1 VSEQLLE
8 LLKLCLLALL
18 YLFLLRVVWAVG
30 SQLRTPAAIGSGG
43 GSAPP
48 RADSADTATKS
59 KGASRRASRSAMA
72 TTLVLRAPAD
82 RAGTTYDLVDGLS
95 IGRAVGNTVTL
106 DDTFVSQHHARLL
119 FRDGTWVFEDL
130 RSTNGSLHN
139 GTRVGQPVP
148 VRTGDRIQIGD
159 SVLEVR

>member
-43 GSAPP
+43 GAVGRGGSAARSVKEP
-48 RADSADTATKS
+48 RAKRT
-59 KGASRRASRSAMA
+59 RS
-72 TTLVLRAPAD
+72 TVPTQLVLRAPAD
-82 RAGTTYDLVDGLS
+82 RSGTTYDLVDGLT

-106 DDTFVSQHHARLL
+106 DDTFVSQHHARLVL
-119 FRDGTWVFEDL
+119 GESGWVFEDL

-139 GTRVGQPVP
+139 GQRVGQPVD
-148 VRTGDRIQIGD
+148 VRSGDRIQIGD
-159 SVLEVR
+159 TVMEAR